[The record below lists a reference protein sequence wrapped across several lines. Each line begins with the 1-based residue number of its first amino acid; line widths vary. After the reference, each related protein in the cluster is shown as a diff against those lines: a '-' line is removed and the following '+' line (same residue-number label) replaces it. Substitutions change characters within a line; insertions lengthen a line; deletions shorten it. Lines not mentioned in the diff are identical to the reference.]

1 MGELFEGYDS
11 GRRKREAEIAERHR
25 KEDVVDHELHELAN
39 LFEADTGFL
48 KENDITYEIVSRA
61 MRVAHR
67 RSPIVSV
74 HYVADDGNYVLT
86 EMKNGTKATVKS
98 APECARWIGEALFA
112 AMASK

>member
-25 KEDVVDHELHELAN
+25 KEDVVDHELHELAS
-39 LFEADTGFL
+39 LFEADAGFL
-48 KENDITYEIVSRA
+48 KEHDITYEIVSRA

-67 RSPIVSV
+67 RSPVVSV
-74 HYVADDGNYVLT
+74 HYVADDSNYVMT
-86 EMKNGTKATVKS
+86 EKKNGVKATVKS

>member
-1 MGELFEGYDS
+1 MGELFEGYDT
-11 GRRKREAEIAERHR
+11 GRKKREAEVAERHR
-25 KEDVVDHELHELAN
+25 KEEVVDHELHELAS
-39 LFEADTGFL
+39 LFEADAGFL
-48 KENDITYEIVSRA
+48 KEHDITYEIVSRA

-74 HYVADDGNYVLT
+74 HYVADDGNYVMT
-86 EMKNGTKATVKS
+86 EMKDGTKATVKS